1 MNRDYKKI
9 GKEIALKGFFSEYL
23 PPCFYLNNK
32 ILKYIP
38 GKDCDLISPYT
49 FDMSRFNGNDA
60 RRMIYIPE
68 ICSYLASYDYIRNNN
83 ILEEL
88 VLFSEKDE
96 HSFSKILNNEDQIRY
111 HEESYYG
118 YITSNKRNW
127 NSSYI
132 DNVCKKIKMASGAR
146 KILNLDVSN
155 CYSSFYLHM
164 IPAILLGCD
173 IAQNEYENKN
183 NQLKSENYE
192 KYIKYSEL
200 DAIIRKQNLNRTN
213 GLIVGTL
220 YSRIIVEAIFARID
234 IELEELGYRF
244 VRYVDD
250 YEVFV
255 YGENSK
261 NIITDFSNVLK
272 RYGFS
277 LNSEKTSESEFPY
290 YLVQNFK
297 RAVEDI
303 LVFEGSTVGRDAL
316 MELFNHFFKLENKGV
331 KGAIRYLIKLIDQGI
346 NDIEFDDNELYKSY
360 LVNIMVNNE
369 RSLNKACS
377 ILINNRDK
385 YKLNKSDIHTIKEIL
400 DKYIL
405 YGYDLEVIWLV
416 YLLVMTDNSDSL
428 SGQIDNILKSNNDLA
443 KLILYDAGLID
454 EEKLHNLI
462 NYAKSWILLYELYS
476 NNAILEDE
484 LIEKLNLQS
493 SESKNFYKKISA
505 SNIHFIDLDRR
516 ESNLYEK

>member
-1 MNRDYKKI
+1 MKKKILIVLLILVAIIAGIFIIKNINSRKYDYKIEEISEFNYYIYQENNQYGIIDKNGKKI
-9 GKEIALKGFFSEYL
+9 IDANYSNLIIPNPEKDIFVCYAGDKAIILNSKNETQFTEYDEIIPIKLKSAASTLAYEKSVLIYRKDGLYGLIDFNGKKITKNIYESIENLQPTEGKFLVSKDEKYGVIDLKGNEIVKPEYDKIVSDGYYTQKDKYKKSGFVVYKKTDDGYKCGFITYNGKSIL
-23 PPCFYLNNK
+23 DTKYNEIERISKEDDKNIYLIAAEN
-32 ILKYIP
+32 
-38 GKDCDLISPYT
+38 GK
-49 FDMSRFNGNDA
+49 
-60 RRMIYIPE
+60 
-68 ICSYLASYDYIRNNN
+68 
-83 ILEEL
+83 
-88 VLFSEKDE
+88 K
-96 HSFSKILNNEDQIRY
+96 
-111 HEESYYG
+111 
-118 YITSNKRNW
+118 
-127 NSSYI
+127 
-132 DNVCKKIKMASGAR
+132 
-146 KILNLDVSN
+146 
-155 CYSSFYLHM
+155 
-164 IPAILLGCD
+164 
-173 IAQNEYENKN
+173 
-183 NQLKSENYE
+183 
-192 KYIKYSEL
+192 
-200 DAIIRKQNLNRTN
+200 
-213 GLIVGTL
+213 GL
-220 YSRIIVEAIFARID
+220 YK
-234 IELEELGYRF
+234 
-244 VRYVDD
+244 
-250 YEVFV
+250 
-255 YGENSK
+255 NSK